1 MMPLRYRIALLLL
14 AAVPLVGCGGGTAAS
29 NSVSLSS
36 PSAGLNAGSTSI
48 DFGSLTVGS
57 SKSNSFSVTNSSTT
71 DSISVSQLTLTG
83 AGFSIVSVPSTPFT
97 VAPGQSAAI
106 VLSFTP
112 STVGSASGSLVI
124 NSNASDSA
132 VTISLTGTGSAPAA
146 GQLSVSPPSMNFGT
160 IAVGSTST
168 AKTGT
173 LTAGGADVHVSTVDQ
188 TGQGYTLSG
197 ITFPVTVPA
206 GKSISFSVTFSP
218 SASGSAPGS
227 LAFVSDATNS
237 PATETLSG
245 SGGTSTPVQ
254 HSVTL
259 SWSASTSSVQGYN
272 IYRSTVS
279 GGPYTKLNSSLQ
291 PSTTYTDS
299 TVQSST
305 TYFYVATAVDSS
317 SNESGFSNE
326 TSAAV
331 P

>member
-1 MMPLRYRIALLLL
+1 MMPLRYRLALLLL
-14 AAVPLVGCGGGTAAS
+14 AAAPLVGCGGGTASS
-29 NSVSLSS
+29 NVSLSS
-36 PSAGLNAGSTSI
+36 PSAGLNMGSTSI

-57 SKSNSFSVTNSSTT
+57 SKTDSFSVTNSSTT
-71 DSISVSQLTLTG
+71 DSISVSQLTLSG
-83 AGFSIVSVPSTPFT
+83 ASFAIVTAPSTPFT
-97 VAPGQSAAI
+97 VAPGQSSTI

-112 STVGSASGSLVI
+112 STTGAATGSLVI

-132 VTISLTGTGSAPAA
+132 VTIPLTGTGTAPSA
-146 GQLSVSPPSMNFGT
+146 GQLSVSPPTMSFGS
-160 IAVGSTST
+160 IAVGSSSA

-173 LTAGGADVHVSTVDQ
+173 LTAGSSDVHVSTVDQ

-197 ITFPVTVPA
+197 ISFPVTVPA
-206 GKSISFSVTFSP
+206 GTSISFSVTFSP
-218 SASGSAPGS
+218 TASGSSPGS

-245 SGGTSTPVQ
+245 SGGTSVQ
-254 HSVTL
+254 HTVTL
-259 SWSASTSSVQGYN
+259 SWTASTSSVQGYN
-272 IYRSTVS
+272 VYRSTVS
-279 GGPYTKLNSSLQ
+279 GGPYAKINSSLQ

-305 TYFYVATAVDSS
+305 TYFYVATSVDSS

-326 TSAAV
+326 TSAAI

>member
-1 MMPLRYRIALLLL
+1 MMPLRYRLALLLL
-14 AAVPLVGCGGGTAAS
+14 AAAPLVGCGGGTAS
-29 NSVSLSS
+29 NNVSLSS
-36 PSAGLNAGSTSI
+36 PSSAGLNAGSTSI

-57 SKSNSFSVTNSSTT
+57 SKTNSFSVTNSSTT
-71 DSISVSQLTLTG
+71 DSISVSQLTLSG
-83 AGFSIVSVPSTPFT
+83 AAFAIVTAPSTPFT
-97 VAPGQSAAI
+97 VGPGQSSTI

-112 STVGSASGSLVI
+112 STTGSASGSLVI

-146 GQLSVSPPSMNFGT
+146 GQLSVSPPTMSFGS
-160 IAVGSTST
+160 IAVGSSSA

-173 LTAGGADVHVSTVDQ
+173 LTAGSSDVHVSTVDQ

-197 ITFPVTVPA
+197 ISFPVTVPA

-218 SASGSAPGS
+218 TVSGSAPGS
-227 LAFVSDATNS
+227 LAFVSDASNS

-254 HSVTL
+254 HTVTL

-272 IYRSTVS
+272 VYRSTVS
-279 GGPYTKLNSSLQ
+279 GGPYAKLNSSLQ
-291 PSTTYTDS
+291 SSTTYTDS

-326 TSAAV
+326 TSATI